1 MLQTKVVPR
10 AIRPLWM
17 IARFLFIWFY
27 SSIGRAKKKRD
38 VGSTPTRTTI
48 YYLKSD
54 ERKWL
59 IWKMILVVILIVI
72 FLD

>member
-1 MLQTKVVPR
+1 MVPR

-17 IARFLFIWFY
+17 FARFLFNG
-27 SSIGRAKKKRD
+27 SIAQLVEQRTENPCV
-38 VGSTPTRTTI
+38 VGSIPTGATI
-48 YYLKSD
+48 YYLESD

-59 IWKMILVVILIVI
+59 IWKVILIVILIVI

>member
-1 MLQTKVVPR
+1 MDDCSFFYGSIAQLVEERTENPR
-10 AIRPLWM
+10 V
-17 IARFLFIWFY
+17 
-27 SSIGRAKKKRD
+27 
-38 VGSTPTRTTI
+38 VGSIPTGATI

-59 IWKMILVVILIVI
+59 IWKAILVVILIVI

>member
-1 MLQTKVVPR
+1 MVPR

-17 IARFLFIWFY
+17 IARFLFY
-27 SSIGRAKKKRD
+27 GSIAQLVEQRIENPCV
-38 VGSTPTRTTI
+38 VGSIPTGATI

-59 IWKMILVVILIVI
+59 IWKAILVVILIVI

>member
-1 MLQTKVVPR
+1 MVPR

-17 IARFLFIWFY
+17 IARFYLY
-27 SSIGRAKKKRD
+27 GSIAQLVEKRTENPCV
-38 VGSTPTRTTI
+38 VGSIPTGATI

-59 IWKMILVVILIVI
+59 IWKVILVVILIVI